1 MLRTTVSGRPL
12 PDAIESARSRLGA
25 PDVLRLPLS
34 EATGRTRRMT
44 GIAYSRRNAGGRAAT
59 WLQARR
65 RFSHTHVFPL
75 LRSPVF
81 PSQSKSKVHV
91 GKVVQQGSSEE
102 GIRRSRN
109 ASIRSNYLLV
119 LSKNVPTYE
128 MVSHTDSTSASHW
141 VLMPYVLQAGVYR
154 RIEAGPWPHI

>member
-44 GIAYSRRNAGGRAAT
+44 GLPRILEETQVAGPQPGCRPGGGSRIRM
-59 WLQARR
+59 
-65 RFSHTHVFPL
+65 FSLL

-81 PSQSKSKVHV
+81 PSQSKWRVRVDKVFSKVLPKKAFAV
-91 GKVVQQGSSEE
+91 RETL
-102 GIRRSRN
+102 R
-109 ASIRSNYLLV
+109 
-119 LSKNVPTYE
+119 
-128 MVSHTDSTSASHW
+128 
-141 VLMPYVLQAGVYR
+141 
-154 RIEAGPWPHI
+154 